1 MDNGAY
7 IKYVTEHPVVNTF
20 VSTYEYVALL
30 PEQLSNEEL
39 VLLISLPLIALYAVA
54 SLLYKYFFKKSE
66 WYWKVIGFISY
77 LTG

>member
-20 VSTYEYVALL
+20 ISSYEYVAML
-30 PEQLSNEEL
+30 PEKLSNAEL

-54 SLLYKYFFKKSE
+54 NLLYTYFFKK
-66 WYWKVIGFISY
+66 KQ
-77 LTG
+77 

>member
-20 VSTYEYVALL
+20 ISSYEYVALL
-30 PEQLSNEEL
+30 PEKLSNAEL

-54 SLLYKYFFKKSE
+54 SLLYKYFFKKKE
-66 WYWKVIGFISY
+66 HH
-77 LTG
+77 